1 MRSLISIIVPV
12 YNVEAWVGRCI
23 DSLLAQTHTDLQIL
37 LVDDGST
44 DRSGEICDR
53 YAEKDSRIRVLHRSN
68 GGVSDARNAGIAA
81 ASGDYVTLVD
91 SDDWLHP
98 DFVTHL
104 WRLLDGRT
112 NAISVSRFRRVTKVQ
127 PIEAFD
133 ADDVSVLSRAEA
145 MSLLVGRLHILLTVA
160 WGKLYPRD
168 LIQGAKFPVGRA
180 VEDEFTTYRII
191 ASADEVV
198 LSNAEYYYYWQRAD
212 SLMGSPFTAK
222 RGWDT
227 IDAYRRRAEDLE
239 ALGLLDVA
247 REANRHLFRKNMQMY
262 RWLDPADAQR
272 AVALEGM
279 RSILAHSQPG
289 WPTTPFDVFAS
300 AYGRYPRL
308 VDPLYSLYLRAVQT
322 FRVRRSASLS
332 GSRMS

>member
-68 GGVSDARNAGIAA
+68 SGVSDARNAGIAA

-112 NAISVSRFRRVTKVQ
+112 NAISVSRFRRVTEVQ
-127 PIEAFD
+127 PFERLD
-133 ADDVSVLSRAEA
+133 ADEVSVLSCADA
-145 MSLLVGRLHILLTVA
+145 LSLLVGRLHILFTVP
-160 WGKLYPRD
+160 WGKLYPRQ
-168 LIQGAKFPVGRA
+168 LIQGVEFPVGRA
-180 VEDEFTTYRII
+180 VEDEFTIYRII
-191 ASADEVV
+191 ARADEVV
-198 LSNAEYYYYWQRAD
+198 LSDAECYFYWQRPD
-212 SLMGSPFTAK
+212 SAMGSPFTAK

-227 IDAYRRRAEDLE
+227 IDAYRQRAEDLE
-239 ALGLLDVA
+239 ALGLLDVS
-247 REANRHLFRKNMQMY
+247 REAYRHLFRKNMQMY
-262 RWLDPADAQR
+262 RWLDPTDAQR
-272 AVALEGM
+272 AVAMEGM
-279 RSILAHSQPG
+279 RSILAHPHPR
-289 WPTTPFDVFAS
+289 WPITPFDFFAA

-308 VDPLYSLYLRAVQT
+308 VDPLYSLYLRVLET
-322 FRVRRSASLS
+322 FRVRRSARLS
-332 GSRMS
+332 GGGVS